1 MSILAFDVGEKRLG
15 VAVGEGLTGQARA
28 LTTLN
33 AGDVDALARVWAEW
47 APEAAVVGWPLT
59 EDGAEQRATAL
70 ARRFADELAAR
81 FGCPVYACDE
91 RYSSRAADDR
101 LRAARASGQ
110 LGRRVRKTDRDA
122 QAAVVILEQWFAEGG
137 RVTGRR
143 IDPGARGPSIA
154 S

>member
-1 MSILAFDVGEKRLG
+1 MPFLAFDVGEKRVG

-28 LTTLN
+28 LPTLPT
-33 AGDVDALARVWAEW
+33 GDQEALARLWAEW
-47 APEAAVVGWPLT
+47 APEAAIVGWPLT
-59 EDGAEQRATAL
+59 ETGEEQRATVQ
-70 ARRFADELAAR
+70 ARRFARTLHAR

-110 LGRRVRKTDRDA
+110 LGRRVRKADRDA

-137 RVTGRR
+137 PAAGRR
-143 IDPGARGPSIA
+143 IDPDALA